1 MDEADRLRREALA
14 EVEKMK
20 AEMAAQKE
28 QARKELEEANREAAK
43 VVRSVHLCIVVYQTL
58 LLQERAELEARVS
71 HLFFR
76 RHAIGFL
83 RPKFSVTQPDLP
95 LMLFALIV

>member
-14 EVEKMK
+14 EVEKVK

-43 VVRSVHLCIVVYQTL
+43 VRSLHLCKCCLPKRTIC
-58 LLQERAELEARVS
+58 RNAEFEARVS
-71 HLFFR
+71 HLFFSF
-76 RHAIGFL
+76 FL
-83 RPKFSVTQPDLP
+83 VVTRLAFCDPNSV
-95 LMLFALIV
+95 